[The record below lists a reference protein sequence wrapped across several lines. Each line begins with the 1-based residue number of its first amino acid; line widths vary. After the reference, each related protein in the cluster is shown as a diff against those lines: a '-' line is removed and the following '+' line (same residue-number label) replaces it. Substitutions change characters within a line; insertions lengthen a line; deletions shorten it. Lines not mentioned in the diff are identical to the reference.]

1 MMEVFKSVATQG
13 PLVAFLFYLFV
24 ENRKIIGTKDEQ
36 ISLLNQKLLD
46 QQEKSFD
53 KVAAISK
60 DSNAV
65 LAAISEAF
73 KGARNV

>member
-13 PLVAFLFYLFV
+13 PLVGFLFYLFV
-24 ENRKIIGTKDEQ
+24 ENRKAIENKDTQ
-36 ISLLNQKLLD
+36 ISLLNQRLLE

-65 LAAISEAF
+65 LSAISEAF